1 MAGENPFTLEL
12 RDNST
17 QTISVLDDRFESL
30 QELAAL
36 NLERLQAAGVSFFP
50 PPSAAEE
57 DDEGYKRGLTR
68 NDSIVSLSEG
78 DQQGYKI
85 ETNNLVGFI
94 SYQGTRIIIR
104 SRFARQ
110 DGNDFFLH
118 YLMQKTL
125 RLSTIDLPMPVSDC
139 ESILD
144 LLVLLF
150 PSYLTRAV
158 SQGVFKQY
166 QRFHYNDYRPK
177 GTIDVARHIKCNVP
191 FRGKIAYNTREQSY
205 DNPVTQLVRHTIEV
219 IRNKPGY
226 SSLLNLSPEVASAV
240 RQIELATPS
249 YVRKELVAVVNA
261 NHRPCSHP
269 LLTEYLPLQQLCL
282 KILRNEDEGLR
293 FTTTDDEVYGELFDI
308 SYLWEEYLAFLL
320 QPLGFVHPSNVR
332 GKFWDL
338 AKKGSTKK
346 LLFCPDFL
354 FDPKP
359 KSMQGYTPPTTELVC
374 DAKYKQYEAK
384 KSEDSD
390 VFQMLRY
397 MYALRAKYVL
407 LLSPA
412 SKSSGRLESHFDFN
426 GYGGTLDVRFLEI
439 EQKADSYQDFCSKM
453 QTHEAQFKSD
463 ISYFLQRVDLH

>member
-17 QTISVLDDRFESL
+17 QTISILDDRFESL

-36 NLERLQAAGVSFFP
+36 NLERLQAAGVSIFP

-57 DDEGYKRGLTR
+57 EDEGYKRGLTR
-68 NDSIVSLSEG
+68 NDSIVSLSESNRRG
-78 DQQGYKI
+78 FY
-85 ETNNLVGFI
+85 EVNTNNLVGFI
-94 SYQGTRIIIR
+94 SYHGTFITIR
-104 SRFARQ
+104 SRFALQ
-110 DGNDFFLH
+110 EGKDFFLH

-177 GTIDVARHIKCNVP
+177 GTIDIARHIKCNVP
-191 FRGKIAYNTREQSY
+191 FRGKIAYNMREQSY

-226 SSLLNLSPEVASAV
+226 SSLLNLNPEVASAV

-249 YVRKELVAVVNA
+249 FVRKDLVAVVKA

-293 FTTTDDEVYGELFDI
+293 FTTTDDEVYGVLFDI
-308 SYLWEEYLAFLL
+308 SYLWEEYLATLL
-320 QPLGFVHPSNVR
+320 EPQGIDHPRNRERQGVIYT
-332 GKFWDL
+332 
-338 AKKGSTKK
+338 AKDK
-346 LLFCPDFL
+346 LFANYPDFYRKTS
-354 FDPKP
+354 DEP
-359 KSMQGYTPPTTELVC
+359 SADLVL
-374 DAKYKQYEAK
+374 DAKYKRYESYQPSK
-384 KSEDSD
+384 EDI
-390 VFQMLRY
+390 FQLLRY
-397 MYALRAKYVL
+397 MYALRAP
-407 LLSPA
+407 LSM
-412 SKSSGRLESHFDFN
+412 SSS
-426 GYGGTLDVRFLEI
+426 
-439 EQKADSYQDFCSKM
+439 
-453 QTHEAQFKSD
+453 
-463 ISYFLQRVDLH
+463 

>member
-17 QTISVLDDRFESL
+17 RTISLPNDKLESIR
-30 QELAAL
+30 ELASL
-36 NLERLQAAGVSFFP
+36 NLGDLQAAGVAIFP

-57 DDEGYKRGLTR
+57 EEEGYKRGLTR
-68 NDSIVSLSEG
+68 NDSIVSLSESNRRSFYEV
-78 DQQGYKI
+78 Q
-85 ETNNLVGFI
+85 TNNLVGFV
-94 SYQGTRIIIR
+94 SYQGTPITIC
-104 SRFARQ
+104 SRFAEQ
-110 DGNDFFLH
+110 EGNDFFLH
-118 YLMQKTL
+118 YLMLKTM
-125 RLSTIDLPMPVSDC
+125 RLSTIDLPMPVSDS
-139 ESILD
+139 ESILN
-144 LLVLLF
+144 LLLLLF

-240 RQIELATPS
+240 RQIELATPG

-293 FTTTDDEVYGELFDI
+293 FTTTDDEVYGVLFDI
-308 SYLWEEYLAFLL
+308 SFLWEEYLATILE
-320 QPLGFVHPSNVR
+320 PLGIEHPRNRERQGVIYT
-332 GKFWDL
+332 
-338 AKKGSTKK
+338 AKDK
-346 LLFCPDFL
+346 LFANYPDFYRKTS
-354 FDPKP
+354 DEP
-359 KSMQGYTPPTTELVC
+359 SADLVL
-374 DAKYKQYEAK
+374 DAKYKRYESYQPSK
-384 KSEDSD
+384 EDI
-390 VFQMLRY
+390 FQLLRY
-397 MYALRAKYVL
+397 MYALRAPHAM

-412 SKSSGRLESHFDFN
+412 HKDEQLRSHYELY
-426 GYGGTLDVRFLEI
+426 GYGGTIDVKFLTIPQDEKDFDGFCERIAQAEASFLAEI
-439 EQKADSYQDFCSKM
+439 SQSNS
-453 QTHEAQFKSD
+453 
-463 ISYFLQRVDLH
+463 